1 MAFLTALLPE
11 FLGGAAAG
19 TGLATA
25 AGGASVG
32 AALGAAPVAAAA
44 SAGIPWGA
52 VFTGLSAGSQLL
64 QGLAGY
70 RSAQT
75 NAAYMNAAAK
85 QALQAGAANEDIAAA
100 RGRAE
105 VGALRATVGAQGTT
119 MAGSP
124 MLVYLD
130 SVKNAALTSAQ
141 QYYEGKLKSYSLTQQ
156 AKMTKQGG
164 LFDLLGGGVRAI
176 GGLGSALLA

>member
-25 AGGASVG
+25 AGGATVG
-32 AALGAAPVAAAA
+32 GVLGAAPVAAAA
-44 SAGIPWGA
+44 SGIPWGA
-52 VFTGLSAGSQLL
+52 VFTGLGAGSQLL

-75 NAAYMNAAAK
+75 NAAYMDAAAK

-141 QYYEGKLKSYSLTQQ
+141 QYYEGQLKSYSLTQQ
-156 AKMTKQGG
+156 AKATRQGG